1 MSMKIAQFK
10 NLIQQ
15 LPVKQQSFEIYS
27 KNWKVS
33 NQNEI
38 VNYLFNN
45 NQSITLSRFD
55 LTNSVYNLE
64 EFVIK
69 TLMWGYPTKGRGTNI
84 DKILEPMNFNKLI
97 SLLDK
102 YSYRKITLEQFS
114 NDVNSIPNLGL
125 STLSKFAYFLN
136 TRIDSLQSLILDRKI
151 IDVINSG
158 RFQDFEEL
166 RGIKYNSVIQYYD
179 YLKLMSRISTKLNI
193 EVDKIELFLFM
204 FGNNLSELKGEEL
217 Q

>member
-1 MSMKIAQFK
+1 MKIAQFK

-38 VNYLFNN
+38 VNNLFNN

-102 YSYRKITLEQFS
+102 YSYREITLDQFS
-114 NDVNSIPNLGL
+114 NDLNSIPNLGL
-125 STLSKFAYFLN
+125 STLSKFAYFLD
-136 TRIDSLQSLILDRKI
+136 TKVDGLQSLILDRKI
-151 IDVINSG
+151 IVILNSS
-158 RFQDFEEL
+158 RFQEFEKL
-166 RGIKYNSVIQYYD
+166 KGIKYNSVNQYYE
-179 YLKLMSRISTKLNI
+179 YLKIMSSISTKLNVD
-193 EVDKIELFLFM
+193 VDKIELFLFI
-204 FGNNLSELKGEEL
+204 FGNNLSELKGEGL